1 MHTSRLQRKML
12 VSFGILILAGGFA
25 VGGITWMVADG
36 TLTSSIEGE
45 LASRVQSVLT
55 VCRSAITASSKG
67 FLRGITERNRDI
79 VEHYH
84 ALVQAGRMP
93 REEAVRRIREAML
106 AQRIGRTGYMFV
118 FDISQGPGVMPLVV
132 HPKIEGQ
139 DLARYDFVREM
150 YRIKNGFFSYKWKN
164 PGEEHE
170 RDKYVYLATYEPWN
184 WLISASSYS
193 EEFLDLVEMDVIKS
207 GIGALAQGKTAYAFI
222 MRQDGLLLVHPELE
236 GQNLLEA
243 KDENGFAFAREMV
256 RQKRGLIR
264 YQWKMKNDSL
274 SRSKLVCFETL
285 PGSGWIVAYG
295 GYEDDFFAPLRELAL
310 AFALTLGGVLALAVF
325 VIRRVA
331 AGIARPVDAIGEELL
346 RTATRLRL
354 TADGISQSGRT
365 IARAVNELMD
375 SSSAMTG
382 AADQLE
388 QHSTANRETTRLA
401 ANEVQSATSTAH
413 EGSRRAQALEDAFMS
428 IEHKSSE
435 ASKVIGVIEG
445 ITFQTNLLA
454 LNASIEAARAGE
466 AGKGF
471 AVVAGE
477 VKHLADKSGESARG
491 SVEMIAG
498 VQESVAQGR
507 NSVHDVAEGISNVKN
522 ALDRINNLLSEL
534 DASSAEQ
541 SGSTAHI
548 VGGIRTINQAIQRI
562 AAFSGKN
569 EEAGRELGEQSAAL
583 DGIIRSLESVIGKGA
598 APEGM
603 ALPLQD
609 TNLLMR
615 WSDEFS
621 VRVGEIDGQH
631 RHLVDLINELYQAM
645 QAGRGDEVIGAI
657 LDELVAYAAA
667 HFSLE
672 EQYMERFRFEGYA
685 AHKRAHEAFVEKV
698 LAVVEAFKAG
708 RAGVTLGV
716 MNFLRDWIVEHI
728 LKVDKKYS
736 DCFEANGGV

>member
-12 VSFGILILAGGFA
+12 VSFGVLIVAGGIA
-25 VGGITWMVADG
+25 VGGITWVLADS
-36 TLTSSIEGE
+36 TLSASIETE
-45 LASRVQSVLT
+45 LRAHVQSAVT
-55 VCRSAITASSKG
+55 ICRSAITASSKG
-67 FLRGITERNRDI
+67 YLRGITERNRDI
-79 VEHYH
+79 VAYYH
-84 ALVQAGRMP
+84 TQVQAGRIS

-106 AQRIGRTGYMFV
+106 AQQIGKTGYMFV
-118 FDISQGPGVMPLVV
+118 FDIAQGPDVMRLAI

-139 DLARYDFVREM
+139 DLAKHNFVREM
-150 YRIKNGFFSYKWKN
+150 YRIKNGFMSYKWKN
-164 PGEEHE
+164 PGEERE

-193 EEFLDLVEMDVIKS
+193 EEFLDLVELDALKS
-207 GIGALAQGKTAYAFI
+207 GIGALSKGKTAYAFVLQ
-222 MRQDGLLLVHPELE
+222 QDGRLLIHPELE
-236 GQNLLEA
+236 GQNLIDA
-243 KDENGFAFAREMV
+243 RDENGFAFI
-256 RQKRGLIR
+256 RQMIGQKQGMIR
-264 YQWKMKNDSL
+264 YQWKMQGETSA
-274 SRSKLVCFETL
+274 RTKLVCFETI
-285 PGSGWIVAYG
+285 PESGWVVAYG
-295 GYEDDFFAPLRELAL
+295 GYEDEFFAPLHELTL
-310 AFALTLGGVLALAVF
+310 AFFLSLGGVLILAAL
-325 VIRRVA
+325 VITRVA

-346 RTATRLRL
+346 RTATRLRE
-354 TADGISQSGRT
+354 TAGGISQSGRT

-401 ANEVQSATSTAH
+401 ANEVRSAAGTAH
-413 EGSRRAQALEDAFMS
+413 EGSRRAQALEEAFLS
-428 IEHKSSE
+428 IESKSGE
-435 ASKVIGVIEG
+435 ASKVIGVIEA

-507 NSVHDVAEGISNVKN
+507 NSVHDVAEGIGNVKN
-522 ALDRINNLLSEL
+522 ALDRINQLLSEL
-534 DASSAEQ
+534 DVSSAEQ

-569 EEAGRELGEQSAAL
+569 EEAGRELGEQSVAL
-583 DGIIRSLESVIGKGA
+583 DGIITSLESVIGRGA
-598 APEGM
+598 TAGARSE
-603 ALPLQD
+603 ATRSVD
-609 TNLLMR
+609 VLMR
-615 WSDEFS
+615 WSDDFS

-645 QAGRGDEVIGAI
+645 QAGRGDDVIGPI
-657 LDELVAYAAA
+657 LDELVAYAGA

-672 EQYMERFRFEGYA
+672 EQYMERFKYEGYA
-685 AHKRAHEAFVEKV
+685 AHKRAHEAFVQKV
-698 LAVVEAFKAG
+698 LTVVEAFKAG
-708 RAGVTLGV
+708 RAGVTLDV
-716 MNFLRDWIVEHI
+716 LNFLRDWIVEHI

-736 DCFEANGGV
+736 DCLNTNGVV